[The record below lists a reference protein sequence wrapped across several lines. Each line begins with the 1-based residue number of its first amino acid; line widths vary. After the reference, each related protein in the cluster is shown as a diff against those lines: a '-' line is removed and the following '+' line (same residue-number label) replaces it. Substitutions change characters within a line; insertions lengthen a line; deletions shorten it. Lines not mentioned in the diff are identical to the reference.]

1 MQQSSSQPPKSE
13 PRFTDLDKHYMQMA
27 IELAHQAEQQGEVPI
42 GAVLVKDQQVIATG
56 YNQSISLC
64 DPCAHAEVNTLRQA
78 GQALD
83 NYRLL
88 DTTLY
93 VTLEPCPMCAGALLH
108 ARVARIV
115 YGAPDLKAGAAGT
128 VIDVF
133 NSPAAFHYAQVEGGL
148 LEEQCKSLLQN
159 FFKRRRKE
167 IKQQKQQ
174 AKLIDSQMPKS

>member
-1 MQQSSSQPPKSE
+1 MEPFSSQQPGNE
-13 PRFTDLDKHYMQMA
+13 ARFTELDQHYMQMA
-27 IELAHQAEQQGEVPI
+27 IELARQAEQQGEVPI

-78 GQALD
+78 GKTLN

-108 ARVARIV
+108 ARVTRIV

-148 LEEQCKSLLQN
+148 LEDECKSLLQN

-167 IKQQKQQ
+167 IKQQKQK
-174 AKLIDSQMPKS
+174 AKLTGPQIPKS